1 MRVLTVTNMWPRRD
15 RPAFG
20 AFVRSQVQSLEAL
33 GLDMA
38 LHVIEGDRGAASYAI
53 DIPLVRR
60 AVRRFRPDLVHA
72 HYGLSGWTASWQP
85 VPLVVSFC
93 GDDLLGTPSRRGGRT
108 LKSQLAVRMSRHAA
122 RRARAI
128 ICKSRNLAE
137 ALPRASDRARAEVIP
152 NGVNVELFDPGDR
165 DAARRRLGL
174 DPSEPLVLFPHAPEQ
189 QVQKG
194 FDLADAAM
202 RRAASTIP
210 AARLLHVQ
218 GEPHSRMP
226 DYYRAADCL
235 LLTSRSEGSANVVK
249 EAIACGCPVVGVDA
263 GDAREWLLRVP
274 GCRLVERNAG
284 AISEGIVAVLAVQ
297 QRVDPRPILAELDER
312 AIARRIRAVYERAA
326 ARRA

>member
-38 LHVIEGDRGAASYAI
+38 LHVIEGDRGASSYAL

-72 HYGLSGWTASWQP
+72 HYGLSGWTAAWQP

-93 GDDLLGTPSRRGGRT
+93 GDDLLGTPSGRGGRT
-108 LKSQLAVRMSRHAA
+108 LKSRVAIGMSRYAA

-128 ICKSRNLAE
+128 ICKSRNLAD
-137 ALPRASDRARAEVIP
+137 ALPRASDRERAEVIP
-152 NGVNVELFDPGDR
+152 NGVNVELFAPGER
-165 DAARRRLGL
+165 SAARRRLGL
-174 DPSEPLVLFPHAPEQ
+174 DPAEPLVLFPHAREQ

-202 RRAASTIP
+202 RRVASARP
-210 AARLLHVQ
+210 GARLLHVQ
-218 GEPHSRMP
+218 GVPHSRMP

-274 GCRLVERNAG
+274 GCRLVERSPE
-284 AISEGIVAVLAVQ
+284 AIGEAVVAVLAAPG
-297 QRVDPRPILAELDER
+297 RVDPSPVLADLDER
-312 AIARRIRAVYERAA
+312 AVARRIRSVYERATG
-326 ARRA
+326 RTG